1 MIFQL
6 YLLRLDVIESST
18 YLHIQKLVHALLYH
32 SSVLGFFFFNVDH
45 FLKSLLNF
53 LQYRFCF
60 MFWFFGRR
68 AYGILAPWPGIEPAP
83 HALGGKVLITGPPG
97 KPLEFCTW
105 TWEDNR
111 DVFEGTVA
119 LK

>member
-1 MIFQL
+1 MAKKLNKNLISILASPKNSIIEMIFQL

-68 AYGILAPWPGIEPAP
+68 AYGILAP
-83 HALGGKVLITGPPG
+83 
-97 KPLEFCTW
+97 
-105 TWEDNR
+105 
-111 DVFEGTVA
+111 
-119 LK
+119 